1 MVKGEPEAAYI
12 CKEND
17 YDIDC
22 EINRHLIHY
31 HDGLMSLTN
40 VHPPAVHKMHLR
52 YKRLLTAAVIGLL
65 LRVLF
70 LAGEG
75 TLLLLSP
82 ARRIIL
88 VIIALRLLLM
98 VHSSFESIEQT
109 KSPPRY
115 VGWRAGILPILLMTP
130 MVVGFW
136 LAAWSTGGGL
146 LGVTGYAL
154 ATSLIMI
161 LLILNFIGLLMKF
174 AKETSAENDVVRPQN
189 GVGEFLVDVLFSTV
203 YGLMLFLGI
212 LGLMV
217 LAPEALDDSIAIG
230 SLAFYVYGLMWV
242 GQAVIWFF
250 SGLIRQAA
258 EESGLRQQSQ

>member
-1 MVKGEPEAAYI
+1 
-12 CKEND
+12 
-17 YDIDC
+17 
-22 EINRHLIHY
+22 
-31 HDGLMSLTN
+31 
-40 VHPPAVHKMHLR
+40 MHLR
-52 YKRLLTAAVIGLL
+52 YKRLLMAAVIGLL

-70 LAGEG
+70 LANEG
-75 TLLLLSP
+75 TLILLSP

-98 VHSSFESIEQT
+98 VHSSFESVEKT
-109 KSPPRY
+109 KSPPQY

-130 MVVGFW
+130 VMVGFW

-154 ATSLIMI
+154 AASLIMI
-161 LLILNFIGLLMKF
+161 LLILNFVGLLVKS
-174 AKETSAENDVVRPQN
+174 AKETPAEDDVIVPQG
-189 GVGEFLVDVLFSTV
+189 GVGQFMVDALFFTV
-203 YGLMLFLGI
+203 YGLMLVLGI

-217 LAPEALDDSIAIG
+217 LAPEVLEDSIAIG
-230 SLAFYVYGLMWV
+230 NFAFYVYGLMLV

>member
-1 MVKGEPEAAYI
+1 M
-12 CKEND
+12 
-17 YDIDC
+17 
-22 EINRHLIHY
+22 
-31 HDGLMSLTN
+31 N
-40 VHPPAVHKMHLR
+40 VHPPPANKTHFQH
-52 YKRLLTAAVIGLL
+52 KRLLTAAVIGLL
-65 LRVLF
+65 LRMLF
-70 LAGEG
+70 LANEG
-75 TLLLLSP
+75 TLILLSP

-88 VIIALRLLLM
+88 VIIALRLLMM
-98 VHSSFESIEQT
+98 VHSSFEAVEQT
-109 KSPPRY
+109 KSLPRY
-115 VGWRAGILPILLMTP
+115 TGWRAGILPILLMTP

-154 ATSLIMI
+154 AASLIMI
-161 LLILNFIGLLMKF
+161 LLILNFIGLLMKS
-174 AKETSAENDVVRPQN
+174 AKEPSAENDVVRPQI
-189 GVGEFLVDVLFSTV
+189 GVGEFLVDALFSTV

-212 LGLMV
+212 VGLMV

-230 SLAFYVYGLMWV
+230 NFAFYVYGLMLV

>member
-1 MVKGEPEAAYI
+1 MVKGEPEAVYI

-17 YDIDC
+17 YNVDC
-22 EINRHLIHY
+22 KINRHLIHY
-31 HDGLMSLTN
+31 HNAFMPLMN

-65 LRVLF
+65 LWVLF

-75 TLLLLSP
+75 MLSLLSP

-88 VIIALRLLLM
+88 VIIALRLLMM
-98 VHSSFESIEQT
+98 VHSSFQSVEQT
-109 KSPPRY
+109 KSPPQY

-130 MVVGFW
+130 VVVGFW

-154 ATSLIMI
+154 AASLIVI
-161 LLILNFIGLLMKF
+161 LLILNFVGLLVKST
-174 AKETSAENDVVRPQN
+174 KETSAEDDAVVPQ
-189 GVGEFLVDVLFSTV
+189 GGAEQFMVDALFFTT
-203 YGLMLFLGI
+203 YGLVLVLGT

-217 LAPEALDDSIAIG
+217 LAPEVLEDCIAIG
-230 SLAFYVYGLMWV
+230 RLTFYVYGLIWV